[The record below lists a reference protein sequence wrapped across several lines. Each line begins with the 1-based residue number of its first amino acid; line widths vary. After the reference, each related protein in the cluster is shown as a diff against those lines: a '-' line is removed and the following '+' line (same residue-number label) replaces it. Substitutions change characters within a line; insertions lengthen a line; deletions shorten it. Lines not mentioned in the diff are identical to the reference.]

1 MPNGPKLGPK
11 LGFCYFLKFGSSV
24 LLEIAYNDIL
34 QECLTSSSGEIH
46 EENFLGPSL
55 DRRCKISS
63 EIRFFAIFSGF
74 VD

>member
-11 LGFCYFLKFGSSV
+11 LGFCFFLKFGSLV

-46 EENFLGPSL
+46 EEGAKSVPKLGLLPFSQVL
-55 DRRCKISS
+55 WIS
-63 EIRFFAIFSGF
+63 FP
-74 VD
+74 